1 MTNVIKHRA
10 AKSVAVVRPWS
21 SREVVMIVE
30 DDRGEFELAGLNL
43 GLVNMPERAALVGGL
58 LEVESQLG
66 EGTTPV
72 CSPDPR

>member
-1 MTNVIKHRA
+1 
-10 AKSVAVVRPWS
+10 
-21 SREVVMIVE
+21 MIVE

-43 GLVNMPERAALVGGL
+43 GLVDMPERAALVGGL